1 MVSSPL
7 TATYKFCSDVSKA
20 NGEDPI
26 GSANPASAWLVI
38 ELPLPWTEERFH
50 HDPLLQPIHDLF
62 HELFAQDIHVAPMAI
77 APDREYAIPERAHL
91 FYYRR
96 SAQGLSPLEKQ
107 TFLVPPLQLAA
118 LAKALLCQ
126 PDEMPQFAAY
136 QQPDDGIRDIMVC
149 THGNVDIACARFGQP
164 IYAQLRNEYANDQLR
179 VWRCSHF
186 GGHQFAPTLM
196 DFPSGQAWGH
206 LEPEILPVLIKRDRP
221 VTELRSFYR
230 GQSGLSQFAQI
241 VEREIWLQ
249 RGWEWLNYCKTEQAI
264 AHDEENADWAEILIE
279 FAAPNGLERGTYKA
293 RVEACGSVITALNSG
308 AATTSVKQYR
318 VSYLNQISSHRDSE
332 TLKKSV

>member
-1 MVSSPL
+1 MTASPL
-7 TATYKFCSDVSKA
+7 TADCKFCSDVSKA

-26 GSANPASAWLVI
+26 GTANPSDRWLVMEI
-38 ELPLPWTEERFH
+38 PMPWTEERFH
-50 HDPLLQPIHDLF
+50 EDPLLQPIHDLF
-62 HELFAQDIHVAPMAI
+62 HELMAQGIRVAPIAI
-77 APDREYAIPERAHL
+77 APDRQYSIPEHAHL

-96 SAQGLSPLEKQ
+96 GSKTGGQLEKQ
-107 TFLVPPLQLAA
+107 TYLVPPVQMVA
-118 LAKALLCQ
+118 LIKALLSQ
-126 PDEMPQFAAY
+126 PDNLPQFAAY
-136 QQPDDGIRDIMVC
+136 QQPADTIRDIMVC
-149 THGNVDIACARFGQP
+149 THGNIDVACARFGQP

-196 DFPSGQAWGH
+196 DFPTGQAWGH
-206 LEPEILPVLIKRDRP
+206 LEPEILPALIKRDRP

-241 VEREIWLQ
+241 VEREIWQQ

-264 AHDEENADWAEILIE
+264 AHDEENADWAEILID
-279 FAAPNGLERGTYKA
+279 FAAPNGLETGTYKA
-293 RVEACGSVITALNSG
+293 RVEACGSVITAHNSG

-318 VSYLNQISSHRDSE
+318 VSYLNQISSNRDAEIS
-332 TLKKSV
+332 KKSV